1 MKVLLQF
8 LLILG
13 VGFAQLASAQGF
25 PERPVRVIVPFPA
38 GGSADYV
45 MRLVGERLTARW
57 GKPFIVE
64 NRPGGGALI
73 GTQAVAKA
81 APDGHTLGL
90 VAASFVVQPALRKSM
105 PYDVLND
112 FEFVTLIMET
122 PFVLTVNAQTPAP
135 TIRELVAYAKANPG
149 KLNFGSFGIGS
160 TPHILAE
167 ILSQEAGIK
176 LVHVPFKGSPDGI
189 AAQVAGDVQ
198 LNFDIVMSPMPHIR
212 SGKLRPLVV
221 TSSARYADLPDVPTT
236 AEAGLGGLETTAW
249 FGLVA
254 PAKLPPEVLA
264 ALNASFVDV
273 LKQPAI
279 SQALAKQ
286 GMSVR
291 TSSPEQFRRFAA
303 DSVRRFGVAVK
314 AAGIPPAD

>member
-1 MKVLLQF
+1 MRILLLF
-8 LLILG
+8 FVIALG
-13 VGFAQLASAQGF
+13 AAQSVSAQAF

-57 GKPFIVE
+57 GKPFIVD

-112 FEFVTLIMET
+112 FDFITLIMET

-135 TIRELVAYAKANPG
+135 TIRDLVAYAKANPG

-221 TSSARYADLPDVPTT
+221 TSAARYADLPDVPTT

-264 ALNASFVDV
+264 SLNASFVEV
-273 LKQPAI
+273 LRQPAI

-303 DSVRRFGVAVK
+303 DSVRRFGAAVN

>member
-1 MKVLLQF
+1 MRILLLF
-8 LLILG
+8 FVIALG
-13 VGFAQLASAQGF
+13 AAQSVSAQAF

-57 GKPFIVE
+57 GKPFIVD

-112 FEFVTLIMET
+112 FDFITLIMET

-135 TIRELVAYAKANPG
+135 TIRDLVAYAKANPG

-189 AAQVAGDVQ
+189 AAQVAGD
-198 LNFDIVMSPMPHIR
+198 DAAY
-212 SGKLRPLVV
+212 PL
-221 TSSARYADLPDVPTT
+221 
-236 AEAGLGGLETTAW
+236 G
-249 FGLVA
+249 
-254 PAKLPPEVLA
+254 
-264 ALNASFVDV
+264 
-273 LKQPAI
+273 
-279 SQALAKQ
+279 
-286 GMSVR
+286 
-291 TSSPEQFRRFAA
+291 
-303 DSVRRFGVAVK
+303 
-314 AAGIPPAD
+314 